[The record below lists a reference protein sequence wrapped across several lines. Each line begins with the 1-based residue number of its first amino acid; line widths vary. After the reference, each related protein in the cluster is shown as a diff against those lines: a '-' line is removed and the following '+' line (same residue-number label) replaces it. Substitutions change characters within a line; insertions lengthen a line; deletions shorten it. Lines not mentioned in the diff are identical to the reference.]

1 VRRGSAF
8 ILAASLVVAFGTFGM
23 SVASARSTLDL
34 CKLIPRSAVEDR
46 IGTPLGTPHDISTEP
61 VAAECHFP
69 ASAVGGTDVGLLA
82 STNVPQ
88 GIQHSYE
95 GSFFATP
102 DTFARVYGTPTP
114 VAGIGTAAYVA
125 YTKRGLAQGAL
136 LVQQGPRHA
145 VLIVLVGQYVT
156 LKNTVARGRSLARL
170 LLKTRQ
176 LRSPA

>member
-1 VRRGSAF
+1 MRRGVAF
-8 ILAASLVVAFGTFGM
+8 ILSAGLVVAMSTFGM

-69 ASAVGGTDVGLLA
+69 ASAVGGTDVGLFA

-88 GIQHSYE
+88 GIKHSYE

-102 DTFARVYGTPTP
+102 DTFARAYGTPTP
-114 VAGIGTAAYVA
+114 VAGVGTAAYVA
-125 YTKRGLAQGAL
+125 YAKRGLAQGAL

-145 VLIVLVGQYVT
+145 VLIVLVGEYVT
-156 LKNTVARGRSLARL
+156 LRNTIVHGCSLARL
-170 LLKTRQ
+170 LLETRQ
-176 LRSPA
+176 LRFPA